1 MAWSELIDEDV
12 ERRMVE
18 WRRRLHKNPELSF
31 KEFNTTEFIADLLS
45 EWDIVSERPLPTG
58 VVARIQG
65 GRPGPRIAVRADI
78 DALPITEE
86 NTFEFTSR
94 NPGVMHACG
103 HDGHTAILLGVTDV
117 LRRLQP
123 QLAGEIVLLF
133 QPAEEQLDGGA
144 QGFLSAGALEG
155 VDAVLGL
162 HLWAGLETGKVSVR
176 SGPILA
182 STDEFKI
189 TVHGEGGHGAYPH
202 QTADALVAAG
212 YLITQLQTIV
222 SRRIDPFEPAVVT
235 LGTIHAGTAFNV
247 ITDRAELTGTV
258 RTASESARNRASSEL
273 ERVVTKGL
281 AGLAVT
287 AELRYRRGNPVLVN
301 DEGVTEIVRQA
312 ARTTLPDGAVVQ
324 EPLSMGGD
332 DFAFLAQRVP
342 GSYFFVGSQNAD
354 LGSDFPHHHPRF
366 TVDEA
371 ALAIGARVLA
381 NSIERVLGTRAARP
395 SQAPGGDRR

>member
-1 MAWSELIDEDV
+1 
-12 ERRMVE
+12 
-18 WRRRLHKNPELSF
+18 
-31 KEFNTTEFIADLLS
+31 
-45 EWDIVSERPLPTG
+45 
-58 VVARIQG
+58 
-65 GRPGPRIAVRADI
+65 
-78 DALPITEE
+78 
-86 NTFEFTSR
+86 
-94 NPGVMHACG
+94 MHACG

-144 QGFLSAGALEG
+144 QGFLAAGALEG

-189 TVHGEGGHGAYPH
+189 TVHGQGGHGAYPH

-281 AGLAVT
+281 AGLDVT

-301 DEGVTEIVRQA
+301 DEGMTEIVRQA
-312 ARTTLPDGAVVQ
+312 AGATLPDGAVVE
-324 EPLSMGGD
+324 EPPSMGGD

-342 GSYFFVGSQNAD
+342 GSYFFVGSRNAEQ
-354 LGSDFPHHHPRF
+354 GSDFPHHHPRF

-381 NSIERVLGTRAARP
+381 NSIERVLGTPAAAP
-395 SQAPGGDRR
+395 TPAPGGNGR